1 MSISSAMYVAL
12 TGMRMSQA
20 AMEVSSHNIA
30 NVNTAGYS
38 RQRINLATLPTWNAS
53 WGQMGLGVDANNIV
67 RYNDQFLT
75 RSIIMTGSTLGHHIT
90 MKSSMDNLE
99 LFYNESNGNGI
110 NQAMSDFF
118 NSFSQLADEAGNK
131 PYREELIEY
140 TQSLATQLSLRRD
153 EMDKLRTDTNK
164 RISDGVKE
172 VNKLLAE
179 IASLNE
185 EITVYE
191 DPTLNRQANDL
202 RDTREELTKQLAEY
216 MNIDYYED
224 PHDGQWTI
232 TSKKGIPLVL
242 KNQDFPLITTTDSA
256 GDVNVH
262 TSHNQ
267 YWMEDITGS
276 ITEGAIGG
284 YLEFREDV
292 LMEYYRQY
300 DSFVDALIF
309 NVNNQ
314 HAQGAG
320 EALFSEAVGTT
331 KISNRAS
338 TEIAFPGDDNDI
350 RISSLVPHLASKEPY
365 DDFYSDPENIEVRFE
380 KAKSVTS
387 EITSTVKFNDDP
399 GRMKWEVTITLP
411 CDSNGNVT
419 VTSRELCD
427 YINSE
432 RSQSPS
438 DGVNYLPPRTTGWKV
453 GDFISAEGVANQG
466 DSGRVVIE
474 GPVFPYQA
482 GQFFTLDRS
491 LKYTTPQGNHLS
503 YGLETAELKTTFK
516 HTNNDVIF
524 KAVEK
529 GDSGEKISVE
539 YYSSGSA
546 NQGLSIDVYEQSDG
560 SKNIRVNLATDQNGQ
575 VTTTAG
581 DIVAAINGHV
591 TARTLVTAETPA
603 EENGLGLV
611 EPMEKTFLDRSGYFT
626 VVTYKDGEE
635 PEFHKVTVNPD
646 DKIED
651 VLKQIG
657 STFDEGIKGLRVES
671 ITDLHG
677 MDSIRIIADD
687 GVKFG
692 YAGDSS
698 GALAVL
704 GFNNILTGNNGANI
718 GVNQLLIDNRDYI
731 NAGHIDS
738 NGVIAEGDNTN
749 ALGMSD
755 LRDQRFSYYHLSSA
769 TLETAFNSIYSN
781 IGATAQGA
789 TRDYEFTQGV
799 YTQLQDRQDSIAGVN
814 LDEELADILR
824 FQYMYQASAKM
835 ITTID
840 TMMETLLAM
849 K

>member
-1 MSISSAMYVAL
+1 MYVAL

-20 AMEVSSHNIA
+20 AMEVASHNIA
-30 NVNTAGYS
+30 NVNTSGYS
-38 RQRINLATLPTWNAS
+38 RQRINLATLPTSTSS
-53 WGQMGLGVDANNIV
+53 WGQMGLGVDANNII

-75 RSIIMTGSTLGHHIT
+75 RSLIMTGSTLGHHVT

-110 NQAMSDFF
+110 NQSMNDFF

-153 EMDKLRTDTNK
+153 EMDELRTDTNK
-164 RISDGVKE
+164 RIRDGVTE
-172 VNKLLAE
+172 VNKILAE

-185 EITVYE
+185 QITVYE

-202 RDTREELTKQLAEY
+202 RDTREELTRQLGEY
-216 MNIDYYED
+216 MNIEYYED

-232 TSKKGIPLVL
+232 TSKNGIPLVL
-242 KNQDFPLITTTDSA
+242 KNKDFPLVTTTDSA
-256 GDVNVH
+256 GDVNIH

-276 ITEGAIGG
+276 IVEGAIGG
-284 YLEFREDV
+284 YLEFRDDV
-292 LMEYYRQY
+292 LVEYYRQY
-300 DSFVDALIF
+300 DSFVDGLIF

-320 EALFSEAVGTT
+320 QALFAEAVGTT
-331 KISNRAS
+331 QISNLAS

-365 DDFYSDPENIEVRFE
+365 DDFYSDPENIEIRFE
-380 KAKSVTS
+380 KSQVMTS
-387 EITSTVKFNDDP
+387 EITSSVKFNDDP
-399 GRMKWEVTITLP
+399 DRMKWEITIVLP
-411 CDSNGNVT
+411 CDSNRNVT
-419 VTSRELCD
+419 VTARELCD

-432 RSQSPS
+432 KSQSAS
-438 DGVNYLPPRTTGWKV
+438 DGINYLPPRTSGWKV
-453 GDFISAEGVANQG
+453 GDFISAEGLVNQG
-466 DSGRVVIE
+466 DTGRVVIE
-474 GPVFPYQA
+474 GPIYPYQS
-482 GQFFTLDRS
+482 GEYFTLDRS
-491 LKYTTPQGNHLS
+491 LKYTTPQGSHLS

-516 HTNNDVIF
+516 HINNDVIF
-524 KAVEK
+524 TAVAK
-529 GDSGEKISVE
+529 GDPGENISLE
-539 YYSSGSA
+539 YYTNGGA
-546 NQGLSIDVYEQSDG
+546 NQELSIQVYEETDG
-560 SKNIRVNLATDQNGQ
+560 SQNIRVNLATDANGQ
-575 VTTTAG
+575 ITTTAG

-591 TARTLVTAETPA
+591 TARTLVTAETPS

-611 EPMEKTFLDRSGYFT
+611 ESMDKTFLDRSGYFT

-635 PEFHKVTVNPD
+635 PEFHKVTVNPE

-657 STFDEGIKGLRVES
+657 ATFGEGIPGLRVES

-677 MDSIRIIADD
+677 KDSIRIIADD
-687 GVKFG
+687 AVKFG

-749 ALGMSD
+749 ALNMSD
-755 LRDQRFSYYHLSSA
+755 MRDTRYSFYHLSSA
-769 TLETAFNSIYSN
+769 TLGTAFNSIYSN

-799 YTQLQDRQDSIAGVN
+799 YSQLQDRQDSIAGVN

-849 K
+849 R